1 MISGNIELLPFPIY
15 YDMPRSCLHL
25 ATQREGEGKKT
36 IFVFIFTSFS
46 LIHQKVILFVQL
58 HRITFFLCFYTLYLR
73 LNWYGDIARYTL
85 CFCIALWHDLHK
97 RAAMCPTET
106 YSKYFFPPQ
115 KLKKKIPWVKSGG
128 CFISGDWGLCARHP
142 GIDNHSPVDN
152 KWSSIPPRPGFL
164 CSEVRG
170 DERST
175 CASNDTGNDEKYLEK
190 STNAVT
196 SSKLTNNLMD
206 SPVYQKIF

>member
-1 MISGNIELLPFPIY
+1 MSKKGLIQNILSTL
-15 YDMPRSCLHL
+15 
-25 ATQREGEGKKT
+25 KT
-36 IFVFIFTSFS
+36 
-46 LIHQKVILFVQL
+46 
-58 HRITFFLCFYTLYLR
+58 
-73 LNWYGDIARYTL
+73 
-85 CFCIALWHDLHK
+85 
-97 RAAMCPTET
+97 
-106 YSKYFFPPQ
+106 
-115 KLKKKIPWVKSGG
+115 KKIPGVKSGG

-175 CASNDTGNDEKYLEK
+175 CASNDTGNDEKCHEK

-196 SSKLTNNLMD
+196 SRSSRLTNDLLD
-206 SPVYQKIF
+206 SSVYIYLKIF

>member
-1 MISGNIELLPFPIY
+1 MICIKGLQCVQQGHIQNIF
-15 YDMPRSCLHL
+15 S
-25 ATQREGEGKKT
+25 TSKT
-36 IFVFIFTSFS
+36 
-46 LIHQKVILFVQL
+46 
-58 HRITFFLCFYTLYLR
+58 
-73 LNWYGDIARYTL
+73 
-85 CFCIALWHDLHK
+85 
-97 RAAMCPTET
+97 
-106 YSKYFFPPQ
+106 
-115 KLKKKIPWVKSGG
+115 KKKIPWVKSGG

-175 CASNDTGNDEKYLEK
+175 CASNDTGNDEKCHEK

-196 SSKLTNNLMD
+196 SSKLTNNFMASSLCLKLSLRIFYFLVFHWNPLNLKGIPKAIAQPSKLSSQGNNLLKVAL
-206 SPVYQKIF
+206 SPNVTSFPDLLWQKNVLSCFFSSNKWCKW